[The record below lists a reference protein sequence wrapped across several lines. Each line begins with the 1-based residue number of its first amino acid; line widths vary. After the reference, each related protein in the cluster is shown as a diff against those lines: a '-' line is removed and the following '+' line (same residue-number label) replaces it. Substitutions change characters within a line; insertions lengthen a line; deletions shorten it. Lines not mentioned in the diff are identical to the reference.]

1 MVNLDYGFT
10 PAYAGKIPK
19 EPIKTKP
26 PVVHPRIRGED
37 AGRDGARRLSG
48 GSPPHTRGRYDIRDA
63 ENVVNRFTPAYAGKM
78 TPFALLSIISEVHP
92 RIRGEDRACLQ
103 APESPSGSPPH
114 TRGRSPAIQA
124 VDLHVGFTP
133 AYAGKIIL

>member
-92 RIRGEDRACLQ
+92 RIRGEDRI
-103 APESPSGSPPH
+103 G
-114 TRGRSPAIQA
+114 
-124 VDLHVGFTP
+124 
-133 AYAGKIIL
+133 